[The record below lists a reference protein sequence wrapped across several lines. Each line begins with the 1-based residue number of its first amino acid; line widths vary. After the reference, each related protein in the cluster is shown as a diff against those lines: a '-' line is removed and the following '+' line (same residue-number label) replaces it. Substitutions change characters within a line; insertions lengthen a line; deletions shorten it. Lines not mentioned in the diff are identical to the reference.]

1 MRRKSTIIALLIGL
15 SIFGAACSKGVAV
28 ANMSED
34 DKHKLFQAVGIT
46 QDSAL
51 IIEASQK
58 MGLADSSGNPT
69 PAMEPFLKAHYEWA
83 TKNVDFVKEHMTKEA
98 AKEYATKNMPK

>member
-15 SIFGAACSKGVAV
+15 SLFGLSCSKGV

-46 QDSAL
+46 QDGAL
-51 IIEASQK
+51 ILEAAQK

-69 PAMEPFLKAHYEWA
+69 AAMQPFLKAHSEWA
-83 TKNVDFVKEHMTKEA
+83 MKNVDFVKEHMTKET
-98 AKEYATKNMPK
+98 AKEYVTKNMPK

>member
-1 MRRKSTIIALLIGL
+1 MKRNTTIMALVLGFALFGL
-15 SIFGAACSKGVAV
+15 ACSKSGTAV

-46 QDSAL
+46 QDTAL
-51 IIEASQK
+51 ILKAMQS

-69 PAMEPFLKAHYEWA
+69 PAMEPFVKAHYEWA
-83 TKNVDFVKEHMTKEA
+83 PKNADFVKEHLSKDKAM
-98 AKEYATKNMPK
+98 EYAKAHMP

>member
-15 SIFGAACSKGVAV
+15 TIFGAACSKGPAV

-46 QDSAL
+46 QEPAL

-83 TKNVDFVKEHMTKEA
+83 TKNVDFVKEHMTKET

>member
-51 IIEASQK
+51 MLEAMQK

-69 PAMEPFLKAHYEWA
+69 PAMEAFTKAHFDWA
-83 TKNVDFVKEHMTKEA
+83 MKNVDFVKEHMTKET

>member
-1 MRRKSTIIALLIGL
+1 MKRKSTIMALILGL
-15 SIFGAACSKGVAV
+15 TLFGLACSKSGTAV

-46 QDSAL
+46 QDTAL
-51 IIEASQK
+51 ILKAMQS

-69 PAMEPFLKAHYEWA
+69 PAMDPFVKAHYEWA
-83 TKNVDFVKEHMTKEA
+83 AKNTDFIKEHLSKEKA
-98 AKEYATKNMPK
+98 QEYVKAHMP

>member
-15 SIFGAACSKGVAV
+15 TVFGAACSKGTAV

-46 QDSAL
+46 QEPAL

-69 PAMEPFLKAHYEWA
+69 PAMEPFLKSHYEWA
-83 TKNVDFVKEHMTKEA
+83 TKNVDFVKEHMTKET

>member
-15 SIFGAACSKGVAV
+15 SLFGAACSKNVAV

-34 DKHKLFQAVGIT
+34 DKHKLFQAVGVA
-46 QDSAL
+46 QEPAL
-51 IIEASQK
+51 IIEATQK

-69 PAMEPFLKAHYEWA
+69 PAMEPFMKAHYDWA
-83 TKNVDFVKEHMTKEA
+83 MKNADFVKEHMTKEK

>member
-1 MRRKSTIIALLIGL
+1 MKRKSTIIALLIGL
-15 SIFGAACSKGVAV
+15 SLFGAACSKSVAV

-46 QDSAL
+46 QEPAL

-69 PAMEPFLKAHYEWA
+69 PAMDPFLKSHYEWA
-83 TKNVDFVKEHMTKEA
+83 AKNVDFVKEHMTKEK

>member
-1 MRRKSTIIALLIGL
+1 MRRKSTIIALLLGL

-46 QDSAL
+46 QEPAL

-69 PAMEPFLKAHYEWA
+69 PAMEPFLKSHYEWA
-83 TKNVDFVKEHMTKEA
+83 TKNIDFVKEHMTKEA

>member
-1 MRRKSTIIALLIGL
+1 MRRKSTIIALVIGL
-15 SIFGAACSKGVAV
+15 SLFGLACSKNVAV

-46 QDSAL
+46 QEMDL
-51 IIEASQK
+51 ILEASQK
-58 MGLADSSGNPT
+58 MGLADAKGNPT
-69 PAMEPFLKAHYEWA
+69 PAMQPFIQAHTDWA
-83 TKNVDFVKEHMTKEA
+83 RKNSQFVMDHMSKEK